1 MTHQRLTERSP
12 LWLWISVRVVAL
24 AVGTAI
30 VVGFCMWLRIAIWN
44 AVVMRRMPEPDRI
57 ELQQLVADPRHDPHR
72 LVQLVDQY
80 YGLEFVY
87 PQITNGDWLTLAM
100 FVLASVPLIMLFGW
114 SMSRSASRQFSQV
127 THAAREVARGN
138 FSARAALV
146 AHAPEEFRELALD
159 FNEMTLRLERN
170 EREVRDSSA
179 ILAHELRTPLNAAM
193 GRLQGMIDGVFP
205 PDPQQLQRVLGR
217 LDLLHRLVDDM
228 HLLSLARAGRLVLN
242 KNRFQLSELIGEC
255 LSWVTPQIEGC
266 AVRVRRQLTL
276 ALVVEADRDRLG
288 QVFSI
293 LIDNTLRYAADGG
306 RLNIHASSDADRV
319 TIDFSDRGPG
329 IDPEHLPRMFDRFWR
344 AEHSRARH
352 SGGSGLG
359 LSIASAICSAHGG
372 SITAINRKGG
382 GTTVRVTLP
391 RAWVSIQRDPQ
402 DTKEDIPSR
411 TGARRR

>member
-1 MTHQRLTERSP
+1 
-12 LWLWISVRVVAL
+12 
-24 AVGTAI
+24 
-30 VVGFCMWLRIAIWN
+30 
-44 AVVMRRMPEPDRI
+44 
-57 ELQQLVADPRHDPHR
+57 
-72 LVQLVDQY
+72 
-80 YGLEFVY
+80 
-87 PQITNGDWLTLAM
+87 
-100 FVLASVPLIMLFGW
+100 
-114 SMSRSASRQFSQV
+114 
-127 THAAREVARGN
+127 
-138 FSARAALV
+138 
-146 AHAPEEFRELALD
+146 LALD

-205 PDPQQLQRVLGR
+205 ADPEQLQRVLGR

-242 KNRFQLSELIGEC
+242 KNRFQLGELIGEC
-255 LSWVTPQIEGC
+255 LSWVAPQIERC

-306 RLNIHASSDADRV
+306 RLNIHVSSDTDRV

-359 LSIASAICSAHGG
+359 LSIASAICSTHGG
-372 SITAINRKGG
+372 SITAMNRKGG

-391 RAWVSIQRDPQ
+391 RAWVSVPNSQTADAAARLENP
-402 DTKEDIPSR
+402 PSPS
-411 TGARRR
+411 